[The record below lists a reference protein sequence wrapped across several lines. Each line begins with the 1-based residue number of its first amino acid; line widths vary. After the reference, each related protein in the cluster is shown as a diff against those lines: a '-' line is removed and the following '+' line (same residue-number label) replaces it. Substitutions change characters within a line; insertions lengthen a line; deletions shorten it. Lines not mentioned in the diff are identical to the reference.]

1 MNRRIAWTLALI
13 ALAGVQAAS
22 PAPQTGKH
30 WELKGDL
37 SEACSCSVPCTC
49 NFRQGPSPHHFCWA
63 MFALDIKQGH
73 YGNLDLDGLHL
84 VGAHADKAVVWYIDK
99 SASPAQF
106 DALRTI
112 SKDLRYRAYLPQF
125 FERAKITQ
133 DVTAKGNDV
142 EVAGRGGFRA
152 DYLMGRDRHH
162 PIVAENITAW
172 NIPRAIKGKAEYFK
186 YSDDHGN
193 KLSFKGTNSNEGKFD
208 WTDQTPQ
215 YF

>member
-1 MNRRIAWTLALI
+1 MNRRIAWTLAFLT
-13 ALAGVQAAS
+13 LAGLQSASAAR
-22 PAPQTGKH
+22 QTKH

-63 MFALDIKQGH
+63 MFALDIQQGH
-73 YGNLDLDGLHL
+73 YGNISLNGLHL
-84 VGAHADKAVVWYIDK
+84 VGAHANKAVVWYIDK
-99 SASPAQF
+99 SATATQF
-106 DALRTI
+106 AALKKIAT
-112 SKDLRYRAYLPQF
+112 DLKYHAYLPQF

-133 DVTAKGNDV
+133 NVTAKGNYV

-152 DYLMGRDRHH
+152 NYLMGGDGHR
-162 PIVAENITAW
+162 PIVVENITAW
-172 NIPRAIKGKAEYFK
+172 NLPRATKGRTEYLK

-193 KLSFKGTNSNEGKFD
+193 QLSFKGTNSNEGKFD
-208 WTDQTPQ
+208 WTDRTAR